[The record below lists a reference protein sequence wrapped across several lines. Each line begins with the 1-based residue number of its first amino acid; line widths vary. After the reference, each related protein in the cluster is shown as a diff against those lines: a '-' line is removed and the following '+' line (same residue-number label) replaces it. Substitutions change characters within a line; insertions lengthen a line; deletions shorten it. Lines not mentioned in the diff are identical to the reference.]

1 MEVISW
7 LSALDTD
14 DVRSGTGGEAESGSE
29 RSGAVDATR
38 KALSSRS
45 NVNQE
50 GSRPVRALQPVWFV
64 KHRRINRVVSKWC
77 TNLEYPKSVST
88 RMC

>member
-1 MEVISW
+1 M
-7 LSALDTD
+7 
-14 DVRSGTGGEAESGSE
+14 RSGVGGETKPGFK
-29 RSGAVDATR
+29 RSGIVDPTM